1 MIVAQAGD
9 AGRYRA
15 GAVVVLLAALVVGL
29 LALPGAAAED
39 PAAPDGAASLD
50 PVVFVHGA
58 LGSAS
63 QFESHAMRFTSNG
76 VPQELLFAFEYDT
89 IRSGE
94 EALAEDVARLDV
106 FVDEVLADTGADTV
120 SLIGHSRGT
129 GVAHAYLDDA
139 DRAAKV
145 ARYVSLDGRSAEQP
159 PGGVPTLAVWAA
171 PREDPDAVDERE
183 IVGAR
188 NVRLASQSHSQVATS
203 AETFAEIFTHL
214 AGQAPATV
222 EVLPADEVSVA
233 GRAVVLGENRGPTD
247 VGLELWEVEAG
258 TGQRVGDEPVVAV
271 ELPEDG
277 SFGPFDVEPG
287 VRYEFAVLQP
297 EGVHHHY
304 LEPFERSN
312 HFVRLLVSEP
322 GSLVELVLPSD
333 PEAAALTIQ
342 RNREWWGDQPLAD
355 NDSLTV
361 AGTELISP
369 ALFPRADWLIGTFV
383 YDDGADATSNLDEP
397 IGLFSLFPFITGID
411 LYLPAS
417 EDGSGT
423 IEVRAIPRQADGRVI
438 DLSVPDRP
446 SEGHRTSLQFKDYLE
461 VAADEPPPFTDV
473 SPESVHAEAIRELQ
487 LAGIVRGVDDERFA
501 PGASIRR
508 DQAASMLARALGLD
522 PVDAGP
528 FDDLAGNVHAGAV
541 NALAAA
547 GLAEGSE
554 GSFRPSEPIT
564 RAQVA
569 SLLGRGL
576 GLDPVADGPF
586 TDVPSEFVHA
596 PMINALAAIDVV
608 RGIDAT
614 TFAPGRDVQ
623 RDQFA
628 SMLARSLEQV
638 G

>member
-1 MIVAQAGD
+1 MIVAQTGD

-15 GAVVVLLAALVVGL
+15 AVAVLLAALVVGL
-29 LALPGAAAED
+29 LLGPGAAVAD
-39 PAAPDGAASLD
+39 PAAPDDRASFD

-89 IRSGE
+89 TRSGE
-94 EALAEDVARLDV
+94 EALAEDVDRLAG

-145 ARYVSLDGRSAEQP
+145 ARYVNLDGRSAEQP

-171 PREDPDAVDERE
+171 PREDPDATDERE

-188 NVRLASQSHSQVATS
+188 NVRLASQSHTQVATS
-203 AETFAEIFTHL
+203 AETFAEIYEHL
-214 AGQAPATV
+214 TGQAPATV
-222 EVLPADEVSVA
+222 EVLPAAEVSVA

-247 VGLELWEVEAG
+247 VGLELWEVAAG

-287 VRYEFAVLQP
+287 VRYEFAVVQA
-297 EGVHHHY
+297 EVVHHHY

-342 RNREWWGDQPLAD
+342 RNREWWGDQAGA
-355 NDSLTV
+355 NDSLRV

-383 YDDGADATSNLDEP
+383 YDDGADATSNLDAP

-473 SPESVHAEAIRELQ
+473 SPDSVHAEAIRELQ
-487 LAGIVRGVDDERFA
+487 LAGIVRGLDDERFA

-508 DQAASMLARALGLD
+508 DQAASMLARALGLEPID
-522 PVDAGP
+522 EGP
-528 FDDLAGNVHAGAV
+528 FDDVTGNVHAGAI

-547 GLAEGSE
+547 GLAEGSD
-554 GSFRPSEPIT
+554 GSFQPAASIT

-576 GLDPVADGPF
+576 GLEPVAAGPF
-586 TDVPSEFVHA
+586 TDVPGDFVHA

-628 SMLARSLEQV
+628 SMLARALEQV